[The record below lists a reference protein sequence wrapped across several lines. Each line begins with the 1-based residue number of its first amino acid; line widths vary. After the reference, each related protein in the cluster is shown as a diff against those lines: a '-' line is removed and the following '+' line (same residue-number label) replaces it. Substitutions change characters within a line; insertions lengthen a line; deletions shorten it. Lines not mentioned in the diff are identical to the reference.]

1 MIITHSR
8 RLKTKVSKSMLG
20 NSNYISVNQQQSSG
34 IGSSYPALRDY
45 NNGDGNG
52 NGDDSSIQPLWR
64 LMWIIDKREISITCT
79 SRTTNCCKRTYLYVR
94 MAELESIWELVL
106 QCELELEL
114 EMGLLLESIWE

>member
-8 RLKTKVSKSMLG
+8 RLKTKVPKSILG
-20 NSNYISVNQQQSSG
+20 NNNYFSVNQQHSSG

-52 NGDDSSIQPLWR
+52 NGDDSSIQPLLR

-79 SRTTNCCKRTYLYVR
+79 SRTTNCCKRTRICMYAWWSWSRSGSWPCSVSWSWR
-94 MAELESIWELVL
+94 WG
-106 QCELELEL
+106 CC
-114 EMGLLLESIWE
+114 